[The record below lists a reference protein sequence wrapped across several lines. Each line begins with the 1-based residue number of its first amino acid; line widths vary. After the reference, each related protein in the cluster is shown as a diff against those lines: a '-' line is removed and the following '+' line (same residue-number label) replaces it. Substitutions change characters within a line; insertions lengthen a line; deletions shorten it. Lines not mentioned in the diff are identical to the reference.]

1 MAGPALG
8 ARSGVRNNIT
18 HTQQTEKNRIKD
30 GPNSPKIGASNIFV
44 GNQLRFQISAQ

>member
-8 ARSGVRNNIT
+8 ARSGVKDIIT
-18 HTQQTEKNRIKD
+18 HRNILKNRIKD
-30 GPNSPKIGASNIFV
+30 GRNSTKIGARNIFG